1 MPCIY
6 FQEVSVPLVS
16 VVIPAYCSSTYLD
29 ECLTSIEGQ
38 SFSDVEIIVVDDASP
53 DDTSSVI
60 RCHAGRDHRIEPLF
74 LNENRGTLAAR
85 KAGVLASA
93 GDYVLL
99 VDQDDELDRDAIR
112 KLVEYAAA
120 HPADIYHFSAK
131 VLATGDAA
139 AGAREGMEGFLTPP
153 ARRIEGLDILRTQ
166 LLESGGFDWHVH
178 HKMFGGD
185 FARRCYSLASDERL
199 VLSDDIYM
207 SFILCSQARSYE
219 AIPNAP
225 WYIYHLGRG
234 ETYGKALDLGS
245 YGRLASADGRAL
257 LLARS
262 YAEGPSAPERDD
274 WGERL
279 DSLRDRLAFHAMNEW
294 MDSLPDSLKDEG
306 CDIALEHL
314 PADAVCGELYRFVRD
329 RAYALLQQQAGSA
342 KEAKALER
350 DALHFLALARKA
362 EKAPGFD
369 GSNGRYRE
377 MRDIALC
384 HLRDCGLV
392 GERRTACAPSG
403 LVHRLTSVIRRAMGR

>member
-1 MPCIY
+1 M
-6 FQEVSVPLVS
+6 PLVS
-16 VVIPAYCSSTYLD
+16 VVIPAYCSSMYLD
-29 ECLTSIEGQ
+29 ECLTSIERQ
-38 SFSDVEIIVVDDASP
+38 SFHDVEIIVVDDASP
-53 DDTSSVI
+53 DDTSNVI
-60 RCHAGRDHRIEPLF
+60 CRHARRDGRVKPL
-74 LNENRGTLAAR
+74 LLKENAGTLAAR
-85 KAGVLASA
+85 KAGVLASI

-112 KLVEYAAA
+112 KLVEYATA
-120 HPADIYHFSAK
+120 HPADIYHFSAR
-131 VLATGDAA
+131 VIATGDAA

-153 ARRIEGLDILRTQ
+153 ARRIIGTDILRTQ

-178 HKMFGGD
+178 HKMFNGD
-185 FARRCYSLASDERL
+185 FARSCYSLASDERL

-234 ETYGKALDLGS
+234 ETYGKVLDLKS
-245 YGRLASADGRAL
+245 YGRLAAADGKAL
-257 LLARS
+257 LLAKR
-262 YAEGPSAPERDD
+262 YADGLDAPERDD
-274 WGERL
+274 WDERL

-294 MDSLPDSLKDEG
+294 MDSLPDNLKDEG
-306 CDIALEHL
+306 CDIALEYL

-329 RAYALLQQQAGSA
+329 RAYALLQQKDRSTE
-342 KEAKALER
+342 EAKALER
-350 DALHFLALARKA
+350 EVLHYLELARKA
-362 EKAPGFD
+362 EKALGFD

>member
-74 LNENRGTLAAR
+74 LNENSGTLAAR
-85 KAGVLASA
+85 KAGVLAST

-153 ARRIEGLDILRTQ
+153 ARRIEGPDILRTQ

-219 AIPNAP
+219 AFPNAP

-234 ETYGKALDLGS
+234 ETYGRALDLET
-245 YGRLASADGRAL
+245 YGRLAAADGKAL
-257 LLARS
+257 LLARGYVES
-262 YAEGPSAPERDD
+262 SASPARDD
-274 WGERL
+274 WGDRL
-279 DSLRDRLAFHAMNEW
+279 DNLRDRLVFHAMNEW
-294 MDSLPDSLKDEG
+294 MDSLPDDLKDGG

-329 RAYALLQQQAGSA
+329 KAYALLQQRDRLSE
-342 KEAKALER
+342 EAKVLECET
-350 DALHFLALARKA
+350 LHFLELARRA
-362 EKAPGFD
+362 EAAPGFD
-369 GSNGRYRE
+369 ESNGRYRE
-377 MRDIALC
+377 MKDIAYC

-392 GERRTACAPSG
+392 DEEPADSVPAGII
-403 LVHRLTSVIRRAMGR
+403 HRLVRMIREVMGR